1 MSPAAGALLLGHG
14 ALIWTHSAILWDISG
29 MWRETLRGRSTNC
42 LESRRVVAGF
52 VGCESVWGNAARE
65 LVLARAC
72 RIFWAVLQVEFARK
86 AFRVRCFPRS
96 AASVIREAGEKPPR
110 TPDSCQN
117 PAWFSAKPY
126 RTLPLPHPGDRHR
139 TSERANVGYIVP
151 PPRSAR
157 GVCFFGWR
165 PLALV
170 QWV

>member
-1 MSPAAGALLLGHG
+1 MTLPFIIRRARGPG
-14 ALIWTHSAILWDISG
+14 
-29 MWRETLRGRSTNC
+29 REPGVRDASRRMTLRGRSTTC
-42 LESRRVVAGF
+42 PESCCVRGGVML
-52 VGCESVWGNAARE
+52 AARVCGWGKSGE
-65 LVLARAC
+65 AGRAVLEY

-139 TSERANVGYIVP
+139 TSDHANVGYIMLR
-151 PPRSAR
+151 PRSVR
-157 GVCFFGWR
+157 GVCFFGWGW
-165 PLALV
+165 LALV
-170 QWV
+170 QWG